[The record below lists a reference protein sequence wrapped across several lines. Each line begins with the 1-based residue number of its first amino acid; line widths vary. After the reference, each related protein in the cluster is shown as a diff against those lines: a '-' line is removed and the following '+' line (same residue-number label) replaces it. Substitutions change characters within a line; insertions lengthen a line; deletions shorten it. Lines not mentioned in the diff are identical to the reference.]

1 MKNLFSLILFC
12 LAATFAQAQTAALT
26 PTSLEVIG
34 ASGVTRSFYD
44 LDEVYLKYKTGTV
57 TIYEAA
63 TGTQLFTG
71 DTTAFTVTGATIWSA
86 RAAKLGNWYQ
96 HVTKTDGYRYWI
108 PKRGVQVVYKTSD
121 TSVKL
126 VHGVTKKLLIQTA
139 LDSVKISGVTTVAN
153 ILTYLRGQYFQ
164 EGNRDAMGLPNTPT
178 IAAGAAAGSSPTVAV
193 VGSGTAGKITLTTGT
208 TATTTGVL
216 CTVTLPVT
224 YPTGTFVTITAG
236 DADAA
241 VHVARWFATSTAST
255 IVLNASGTALSDATA
270 YVFYYK
276 VEGY

>member
-1 MKNLFSLILFC
+1 MKNLFLLIL
-12 LAATFAQAQTAALT
+12 LACATFAQAQTIAIT

-34 ASGVTRSFYD
+34 ASAVTRAFYD
-44 LDEVYLKYKTGTV
+44 LDDVYISYKTGTV
-57 TIYEAA
+57 KIYEAA
-63 TGTQLFTG
+63 TGNQLFSG
-71 DTTAFTVTGATIWSA
+71 DTSETSVTGASHWGA
-86 RAAKLGNWYQ
+86 KAAKFTAWYQ
-96 HVTKTDGYRYWI
+96 HVTHTNGYRYWI
-108 PKRGVQVVYKTSD
+108 PKRGVQAVYKTSD

-126 VHGVTKKLLIQTA
+126 VHGITKKLLISTA
-139 LDSVKISGVTTVAN
+139 LDSVKIDGITTVSN

-164 EGNRDAMGLPNTPT
+164 EGLRDAMGLPNTAT

-241 VHVARWFATSTAST
+241 VHVARWFATTTAST

-270 YVFYYK
+270 YVFFYK
-276 VEGY
+276 AEGY